1 MMGEGIYSL
10 LFSFIQKGAEF
21 VKVKALID
29 CVGIRYNLKTGETA
43 DLNKK
48 VAEKLIN
55 FGYVEEVKSRKH
67 NEKSDE

>member
-1 MMGEGIYSL
+1 M
-10 LFSFIQKGAEF
+10 
-21 VKVKALID
+21 KVKALID